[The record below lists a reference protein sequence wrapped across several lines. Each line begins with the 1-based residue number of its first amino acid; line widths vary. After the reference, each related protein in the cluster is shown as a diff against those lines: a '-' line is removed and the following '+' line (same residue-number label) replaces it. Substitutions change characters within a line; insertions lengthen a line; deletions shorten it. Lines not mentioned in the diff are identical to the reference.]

1 MIRVLIVEDD
11 KFARQG
17 IIDALPWEEHGMVV
31 AGEASNGKAALD
43 ILAEQKFDLILSDY
57 SMPGMNGL
65 ELLKE
70 VKEKYPDTAFGM
82 ITLYESFDI
91 IQKALRY
98 GAIDYI
104 SKIQLEEENF
114 DTMLSNLQNKILE
127 RREVQQKAKSVH
139 ICPRDT
145 CYLFSCINNQDL
157 DILCDKYPG
166 IFRERPLEI
175 GLNIYACYM
184 VDDRE
189 EEEKMFRTIK
199 WPWYLV
205 KVTGLGRYE
214 QEKFFHLVRRYYR
227 YHMFYYHESSTIA
240 ISWLE
245 RMVQGIRSVSEDEIG
260 EIQEAWMD
268 TDWLYDEKVFRKRLH
283 ELRELCLPF
292 NVLFKLLVK
301 VEDAV
306 NRKYEDLFQ
315 DVNLHLPY
323 HFYSWEDVS
332 GWLEA
337 VFYKMNQY
345 ISERQLS
352 PGVMKSIT
360 KSIQII
366 YDEISSPL
374 LVQSIAERVNMSRSY
389 FSFCFKKVTGES
401 FNQYVRDKRIKIAK
415 EYLEKTD
422 FTIMEIAEK
431 CGYEDEKYFSRVFK
445 QETGLLPTRY
455 RKDRKDNAR
464 VVL

>member
-1 MIRVLIVEDD
+1 M
-11 KFARQG
+11 
-17 IIDALPWEEHGMVV
+17 
-31 AGEASNGKAALD
+31 
-43 ILAEQKFDLILSDY
+43 
-57 SMPGMNGL
+57 
-65 ELLKE
+65 
-70 VKEKYPDTAFGM
+70 
-82 ITLYESFDI
+82 
-91 IQKALRY
+91 
-98 GAIDYI
+98 
-104 SKIQLEEENF
+104 
-114 DTMLSNLQNKILE
+114 
-127 RREVQQKAKSVH
+127 
-139 ICPRDT
+139 
-145 CYLFSCINNQDL
+145 
-157 DILCDKYPG
+157 
-166 IFRERPLEI
+166 
-175 GLNIYACYM
+175 
-184 VDDRE
+184 
-189 EEEKMFRTIK
+189 
-199 WPWYLV
+199 
-205 KVTGLGRYE
+205 
-214 QEKFFHLVRRYYR
+214 
-227 YHMFYYHESSTIA
+227 
-240 ISWLE
+240 
-245 RMVQGIRSVSEDEIG
+245 
-260 EIQEAWMD
+260 
-268 TDWLYDEKVFRKRLH
+268 
-283 ELRELCLPF
+283 
-292 NVLFKLLVK
+292 
-301 VEDAV
+301 
-306 NRKYEDLFQ
+306 
-315 DVNLHLPY
+315 
-323 HFYSWEDVS
+323 S